1 MNVSRIHIL
10 ILGTYKYTLIRFIW
24 TKTNLLKK
32 LMVCKLDKNILTDS
46 FKKRFLIVTDILL
59 PENVSFPDQ
68 AKFKAVPNLLTTF
81 RACK

>member
-1 MNVSRIHIL
+1 
-10 ILGTYKYTLIRFIW
+10 
-24 TKTNLLKK
+24 
-32 LMVCKLDKNILTDS
+32 MVCKLDKNILTDS